1 MDGDGRK
8 MKGNERKMKGNER
21 KLNGNSL
28 PLHTFNL
35 KSPLREFE
43 ITGGCGAECG
53 QTPHQ
58 MLIPAK
64 FQGN

>member
-1 MDGDGRK
+1 M
-8 MKGNERKMKGNER
+8 EIHFP
-21 KLNGNSL
+21 S
-28 PLHTFNL
+28 HAFNL

-43 ITGGCGAECG
+43 ITGGCGADCG

-58 MLIPAK
+58 MSIPAK